1 MKDTKNQETAVPGKK
16 MKRHIGVD
24 IGGTFTDIVCIT
36 SDGSVLTRKVSSTV
50 DDYSRSI
57 SESLPG
63 LLEEDGGPMSSVQEI
78 VHGTTVATNA
88 ILERKGAKTGLITT
102 KGFRDVLELRR
113 IRMPELYNW
122 LWDKPP
128 DLVERQH
135 RKEVAERI
143 DAKGNVLTPLD
154 NGQLQ
159 RCLTELA
166 AEGIESLAVCYLNSY
181 ANPRHEE
188 ETAAVVKELHPEL
201 RCSVSSEILREVK
214 EYERTATVVVNA
226 YVLPL
231 VQDYIRSLRSS
242 LDQIDIRAPL
252 LIMQSNGGTMTAEA
266 CMRKPVF
273 AIESGPAAGVIA
285 SLGLVRSEGIPNAIT
300 FDMGGTTAKASIIEG
315 GRLNMASEY
324 EVGSSLSMVSRLIKG
339 SGHLIRVPAIDIAEV
354 GAGGGSIAWVDQGG
368 ALQVGPRSAGA
379 HPGPVS
385 YEIGGER
392 VTITD
397 ANLVLGYINPEG
409 LAGGTISLNRS
420 KAEEALISQ
429 VGKPLGL
436 ELLECAHGVH
446 LIGNS
451 NMMRAIRS
459 VSTERGRDVRGYG
472 LIAFGGSGPIH
483 AAGIARALGM
493 KEVVV
498 PASPGLFSAFGLL
511 FADIQHDFVQT
522 YYSKT
527 REVDLHDLN
536 GILGEMEKQ
545 VRQLLEEE
553 GYGTDRIVIERLGDL
568 RYVGQSYE
576 LTIPLP
582 EAPLDEQ
589 KITLI
594 ERAFADEHENTYGH
608 RATDGEE
615 YTFVNLRVRGRGLRR
630 LESPKARV
638 ASRSVSGNSR
648 WAYFGKEDGR
658 LEVPVVSRGAVG
670 RDFQEGPLMI
680 DEYDSTTV
688 VPTRARVRLDSTGN
702 IRIQLD

>member
-1 MKDTKNQETAVPGKK
+1 MN
-16 MKRHIGVD
+16 RHIGVD
-24 IGGTFTDIVCIT
+24 IGGTFTDIVCISSEGT
-36 SDGSVLTRKVSSTV
+36 VLTRKVSSTV

-57 SESLPG
+57 SENLPE
-63 LLEEDGGPMSSVQEI
+63 LLEADGGPLSSIREI

-88 ILERKGAKTGLITT
+88 ILERNGAKTGLITT

-128 DLVERQH
+128 DLVERRH
-135 RKEVAERI
+135 RWEVAERI
-143 DAKGNVLTPLD
+143 DAKGRVLTPLD
-154 NGQLQ
+154 KTELK
-159 RCLTELA
+159 RCLTELV
-166 AEGIESLAVCYLNSY
+166 AEGIESLAVCFLNSY

-188 ETAAVVKELHPEL
+188 ETAALVRELHPGL
-201 RCSVSSEILREVK
+201 RCSVSSEILREMK

-231 VQDYIRSLRSS
+231 VQDYVRSLRSS
-242 LDQIDIRAPL
+242 LDQIDIAAPL

-266 CMRKPVF
+266 CTQKPVF

-285 SLGLVRSEGIPNAIT
+285 SLGLVRKEEIPNSIT
-300 FDMGGTTAKASIIEG
+300 FDMGGTTAKASIIED

-379 HPGPVS
+379 NPGPVC
-385 YEIGGER
+385 YDIGGER

-397 ANLVLGYINPEG
+397 ANLVLGYINPAG
-409 LAGGTISLNRS
+409 LAGGTISLNRGKS
-420 KAEEALISQ
+420 EGALINQ
-429 VGKPLGL
+429 VGKPLGMG
-436 ELLECAHGVH
+436 LLECAHGVH
-446 LIGNS
+446 LIANS

-459 VSTERGRDVRGYG
+459 VSTERGRDVRGYA
-472 LIAFGGSGPIH
+472 LIAFGGSGPVH
-483 AAGIARALGM
+483 AAGIAGALGM
-493 KEVVV
+493 KQVVV
-498 PASPGLFSAFGLL
+498 PSSPGLFSAFGLL
-511 FADIQHDFVQT
+511 FADIQHDFIQT
-522 YYSKT
+522 YYGKS

-536 GILGEMEKQ
+536 GTLGEMEKQ
-545 VRQLLEEE
+545 ARQLLEEE
-553 GYGTDRIVIERLGDL
+553 GYGRDRIVIERFGDL
-568 RYVGQSYE
+568 RYLGQSYE

-589 KITLI
+589 KISLI
-594 ERAFADEHENTYGH
+594 ERAFGDEHEHTYGH

-630 LESPKARV
+630 LEPPKARV
-638 ASRSVSGNSR
+638 APPSASANSR
-648 WAYFGKEDGR
+648 LAYFGKEDGR

-688 VPTRARVRLDSTGN
+688 VPPRARVRVDSTGN